1 MRPQLTKNEPR
12 RWATQGNAMHAI
24 HEVNLLSIL
33 ETDRPGVTRALEIA
47 LAALQDGNTVSA
59 EVLSGKFIEAF
70 AQQSPWVTAGDRG
83 IRG

>member
-1 MRPQLTKNEPR
+1 
-12 RWATQGNAMHAI
+12 MHAT

-33 ETDRPGVTRALEIA
+33 QTDRAAVTRALEVA

-59 EVLSGKFIEAF
+59 EALCGKFIDAL
-70 AQQSPWVTAGDRG
+70 AQHSPWVTAGDRG